1 MVNDFTGSIHY
12 GGAIA
17 APVFK
22 DISDKVFA
30 LDSEMEYFSQE
41 ENNQSNFTRIEEKVN
56 SSFSEEHCIL
66 SANKDLQKGVMPNL
80 KGIEIM
86 DALFLLENRGIIV
99 EFEGNGKVISQSVP
113 KGKKINKGLI
123 VELKLT

>member
-1 MVNDFTGSIHY
+1 
-12 GGAIA
+12 
-17 APVFK
+17 
-22 DISDKVFA
+22 
-30 LDSEMEYFSQE
+30 
-41 ENNQSNFTRIEEKVN
+41 
-56 SSFSEEHCIL
+56 
-66 SANKDLQKGVMPNL
+66 VMPNL

>member
-1 MVNDFTGSIHY
+1 M
-12 GGAIA
+12 
-17 APVFK
+17 
-22 DISDKVFA
+22 
-30 LDSEMEYFSQE
+30 
-41 ENNQSNFTRIEEKVN
+41 
-56 SSFSEEHCIL
+56 
-66 SANKDLQKGVMPNL
+66 QKGVMPNL